1 MPARRLRF
9 RPLLLTCLALLG
21 PAAAEERPP
30 LSPDELAKVIP
41 EIQAMIR
48 TDENRVK
55 DFPVRE
61 ATPERID
68 RLYRMPEI
76 TAQPR
81 NVRENG
87 LIFAGQGELLRFDK
101 PSDIVSRLE
110 TWFPEEF
117 RQARAAPDPRFFGHL
132 HLYGP
137 FAGWR
142 DEPAAFLTLWNCM
155 PQSAWL
161 RPDTNP
167 FARRQRDG
175 GLPLMPIAAQSS
187 ATQEFDFGFCVAN
200 RSGLRAGWTREEARS
215 NAAEVRQLAAQV
227 TPVLRRHFARF
238 LDDNGCQGTGPDDC
252 VLVLHL
258 WASLTPDDPE
268 LAATVRRLENEVGP
282 DTPLPELE
290 KPTDQYG
297 SGGQEGE
304 ARFDAALRRA
314 AFLRAKL
321 RSVQAA
327 PAAWPGDALPALVR
341 QLTQF
346 RQRLAEAADHRWY
359 PYALDYYNEPVN
371 PWGAL
376 TATEPLWQAVLAEL
390 DRLPPDTPC
399 PVFAEWFE
407 HSAPGLTSRYVLARV
422 SAGRPVACAAPEWTW
437 LQDGRTAEART
448 LRNRYIALSDR
459 AEGGQREWL
468 IAGLTGNGNDCFD
481 PAKQKTR
488 AWLRD
493 FCRTRISE
501 PQEVGPVLKHSRLRL
516 TERERYRR
524 TGLPP
529 LPDRNRPAGTAQAA
543 AEEHWLLALIPAA
556 DTAGREAMRQQ
567 AREFRNEGWRLSAAT
582 RWQHPRRASTLVDL
596 TLFRDGGGGDERRL
610 LLVLTPQRLQAVSVP
625 DRFRYQYDAGALAAV
640 SDLDHDGNLEVWLRG
655 ENGECDGAGLQPGR
669 DCAVPSLYM
678 GEVRGDSLSY
688 FVKSAARKP

>member
-9 RPLLLTCLALLG
+9 RHLLLIGLTLLG
-21 PAAAEERPP
+21 PAAAAEPAP
-30 LSPDELAKVIP
+30 LSPDELAKVLP

-76 TAQPR
+76 AAQPR

-87 LIFAGQGELLRFDK
+87 LIFAGQGELLRFNQ
-101 PSDIVSRLE
+101 PSDILKRLE
-110 TWFPEEF
+110 AWFPDEF
-117 RQARAAPDPRFFGHL
+117 RNARAAPDPRFFGHL

-142 DEPAAFLTLWNCM
+142 DEPAAFLTLWNCL

-200 RSGLRAGWTREEARS
+200 RSGRRAGWTTEEARA
-215 NAAEVRQLAAQV
+215 NADEVRQLAAQV

-238 LDDNGCQGTGPDDC
+238 LADNGCRGTGPDDC
-252 VLVLHL
+252 VLALHL

-268 LAATVRRLENEVGP
+268 LAATLRRLESEVGP
-282 DTPLPELE
+282 DTPLPALA
-290 KPTDQYG
+290 KPADQYG
-297 SGGQEGE
+297 PGGQDGE

-327 PAAWPGDALPALVR
+327 PAAWPDDALPALVR

-346 RQRLAEAADHRWY
+346 RLRLVDAIDYRWH
-359 PYALDYYNEPVN
+359 PYELDYYNEPVN

-376 TATEPLWQAVLAEL
+376 RAAEPLQQAVLAEL

-407 HSAPGLTSRYVLARV
+407 HNPPGLASRYVLARI
-422 SAGRPVACAAPEWTW
+422 SAGRAAVCAAPEWRW
-437 LQDGRTAEART
+437 LQDGRTDEARA
-448 LRNRYIALSDR
+448 LRERYLALTDQ
-459 AEGGQREWL
+459 ADGAQREWL
-468 IAGLTGNGNDCFD
+468 IAGLTGGGGDCFD
-481 PAKQKTR
+481 PAKRKGR
-488 AWLRD
+488 AWLGE
-493 FCRTRISE
+493 FCRTRVSE
-501 PQEVGPVLKHSRLRL
+501 PPEVGPVLKHSRLRL
-516 TERERYRR
+516 SEHERYRR

-529 LPDRNRPAGTAQAA
+529 LPDRTRPAGAAQAA
-543 AEEHWLLALIPAA
+543 AQEQWLLALFPAA
-556 DTAGREAMRQQ
+556 DTAGRAAMRQQ
-567 AREFRNEGWRLSAAT
+567 ARAFRDDAWRLAAAT
-582 RWQHPRRASTLVDL
+582 RWQHPQRPSTLVEL
-596 TLFRDGGGGDERRL
+596 TLFRDGGDEQRL
-610 LLVLTPQRLQAVSVP
+610 LLVLTPQQLQTVTVP
-625 DRFRYQYDAGALAAV
+625 DRFRDQYDSRALAAV
-640 SDLDHDGNLEVWLRG
+640 SDLDHDGHLEVWLRG
-655 ENGECDGAGLQPGR
+655 ENGECDGLPPGR
-669 DCAVPSLYM
+669 DCAAPNLLM